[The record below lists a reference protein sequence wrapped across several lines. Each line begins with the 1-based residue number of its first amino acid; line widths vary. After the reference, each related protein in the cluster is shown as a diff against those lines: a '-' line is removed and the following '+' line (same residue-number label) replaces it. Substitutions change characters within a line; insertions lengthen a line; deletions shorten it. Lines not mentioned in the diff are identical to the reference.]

1 MSGILATLRE
11 RFSDTSTKTKRLEDE
26 AATAAKR
33 AEEARAKVAEAER
46 ALAAGE
52 VAPGPGAK
60 ALGVARAAY
69 ASAFAD
75 AGSLADAAR
84 IASATRDAA
93 QKAADEQ
100 AEAERQAGYVARAE
114 EIEADLREKFAEAL
128 AAASALATVTAKI
141 TGFRAAGFDVSS
153 VMQDVAVRAAAGA
166 RRVHE
171 VRLPLFAVRVADPP
185 DALTKTLAEGDRERE
200 RRHRLAL
207 RAPAPTAPAVAGQ
220 PHRLEDREAS

>member
-1 MSGILATLRE
+1 MSVVASLRGIFE
-11 RFSDTSTKTKRLEDE
+11 NSDTTMRRLEE
-26 AATAAKR
+26 ASRAAAQHAEK
-33 AEEARAKVAEAER
+33 AGAKVEEARR
-46 ALAAGE
+46 SLASGA
-52 VAPGPGAK
+52 VDPVRGAK
-60 ALGVARAAY
+60 GLTDARAAH
-69 ASAFAD
+69 AEALAT
-75 AGSLADAAR
+75 AGSLADAVK
-84 IASATRDAA
+84 IATAKRDAA